1 MPLASFI
8 TGLIA
13 VGYMAHDGE
22 VSLERMAAILT
33 GVVAAWIL
41 FKRAAHRYWRLAHP
55 EAPDSDFP
63 LDR

>member
-33 GVVAAWIL
+33 GMVAAWIL
-41 FKRAAHRYWRLAHP
+41 LKRAAYRYWRLAHP

-63 LDR
+63 IYR